1 MSPKTLSLFPTAC
14 AASFMDYGVYDKSAS
29 TDVISTLHGNA
40 DDFYSARQSFS
51 RYPFP

>member
-14 AASFMDYGVYDKSAS
+14 AVYFMDYGVYDKSAS
-29 TDVISTLHGNA
+29 TDVISAPRSNA
-40 DDFYSARQSFS
+40 NDFYSARQSFS